1 MDTKDRELL
10 DLAAKA
16 ADIRLEWV
24 GASPVEIFSRW
35 SGDPDDY
42 PETDCGE
49 WNPLTDDGQAMK
61 LAVKLD
67 ISLRLDGDELTG
79 IASWYRKGKLFRV
92 VGNYHTGRTKDA
104 RRLIVLAA
112 AEIGRAAQ

>member
-1 MDTKDRELL
+1 MDGKDRELL
-10 DLAAKA
+10 EMAAKA
-16 ADIRLEWV
+16 AGKIPEEFKGSKNFLN
-24 GASPVEIFSRW
+24 GIL
-35 SGDPDDY
+35 DD
-42 PETDCGE
+42 

-67 ISLRLDGDELTG
+67 ISLRLDGDELIG

>member
-1 MDTKDRELL
+1 MSADRELL
-10 DLAAKA
+10 ELAAKA

-49 WNPLTDDGQAMK
+49 WNPLTDDGDA
-61 LAVKLD
+61 
-67 ISLRLDGDELTG
+67 LRLAYKLSIG
-79 IASWYRKGKLFRV
+79 IAFNVVDGSPMAYREKQYGYV
-92 VGNYHTGRTKDA
+92 SCHEPPGNDGMAET
-104 RRLIVLAA
+104 RRAIVRAA
-112 AEIGRAAQ
+112 AEIGRRMP